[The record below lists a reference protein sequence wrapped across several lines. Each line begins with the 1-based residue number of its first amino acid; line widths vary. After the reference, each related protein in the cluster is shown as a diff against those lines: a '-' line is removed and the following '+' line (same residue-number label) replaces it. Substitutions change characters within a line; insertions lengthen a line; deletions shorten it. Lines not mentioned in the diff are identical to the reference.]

1 MSIKYTDVKV
11 FCDFDG
17 TITLKDVGNKL
28 FERVGHFEELNQ
40 EFREGKLSIY
50 KYWHKLCKSLPNS
63 TTLSDLREQAKAFD
77 IDPYFVSFV
86 EYCKD
91 NKLDLY
97 VVSDGFDFY
106 INQILEQNGLDLPVV
121 SNKLIEKESHLQ
133 PEYTFASESCNCYSA
148 NCKRNF
154 VLNTSTESSLK
165 IYIGDGYS
173 DFCAAEHCDIIFAKK
188 YLATHCNENSLPH
201 YNFKTFFDVKRILEK
216 KINENS
222 FKKRNRATVN
232 AKNAYKYE

>member
-1 MSIKYTDVKV
+1 MSTKYKDIKV

-17 TITLKDVGNKL
+17 TVTLQDVGNKL
-28 FERVGHFEELNQ
+28 FERVGHFEELND
-40 EFREGKLSIY
+40 EFRAGKLSIY
-50 KYWHKLCKSLPNS
+50 KYWHKLCKSLPNDI
-63 TTLSDLREQAKAFD
+63 TLSNLREEAKNFD
-77 IDPYFVSFV
+77 IDPYFKSFV
-86 EYCKD
+86 EFCQD
-91 NKLDLY
+91 NKLELFI
-97 VVSDGFDFY
+97 VSDGFDFY
-106 INQILEQNGLDLPVV
+106 INQILEQNGFNLPVV
-121 SNKLIEKESHLQ
+121 SNKLIEKEEHLQ

-154 VLNTSTESSLK
+154 VLNNSTENSLK

-222 FKKRNRATVN
+222 FKRRNSATFKG
-232 AKNAYKYE
+232 KNAYKYE